1 MILPEAPPR
10 RKPPSGS
17 TVLARASP
25 KPGRQETYLLVVLQ
39 FLTQPGSQ
47 YIFAPFA
54 VAPIGQLYLMIH
66 RALGSLRVLPQKL
79 EYGKRR
85 RIAPYVL
92 QHAVGQQQL
101 PECAVPARMDRSSQ
115 SRRRCV
121 GGEPSPGADVA
132 GPVLAQMHERPDTA
146 NRGRGPAGRARGAH
160 TDQNGRSGSTRR
172 LRGAEGARQ
181 LANAAMLLAGII

>member
-1 MILPEAPPR
+1 
-10 RKPPSGS
+10 
-17 TVLARASP
+17 
-25 KPGRQETYLLVVLQ
+25 LLVVLQ

-115 SRRRCV
+115 SRRMWRRRAQSRCRCG

-132 GPVLAQMHERPDTA
+132 GVSPVPAQMW
-146 NRGRGPAGRARGAH
+146 RGLTFPGADVAGVSPVPAQMSRA
-160 TDQNGRSGSTRR
+160 SGSGQ
-172 LRGAEGARQ
+172 RGAEGRPGEPGV
-181 LANAAMLLAGII
+181 LTLTKTDGVDLRGDYAAPRAPASLQTLPCY

>member
-1 MILPEAPPR
+1 MPRQYCELSLSRIGASGSQPPAGMRVRCSSLILPEAPPR

-101 PECAVPARMDRSSQ
+101 PECAVPARMDGSSQ
-115 SRRRCV
+115 SRRMWRRRAQSRRRC
-121 GGEPSPGADVA
+121 GWG
-132 GPVLAQMHERPDTA
+132 
-146 NRGRGPAGRARGAH
+146 
-160 TDQNGRSGSTRR
+160 
-172 LRGAEGARQ
+172 
-181 LANAAMLLAGII
+181 